1 MDQLHTVV
9 RGWLVNLPTHQCLIP
24 AQVHEVLEFLLPT
37 LILFDCPS
45 GEKSGR
51 VSCSATK
58 PDNSGSPSFVAM
70 TQTQAWTGSLASHT
84 LFRKSKVKVQT
95 HSQLLCCVAMSRV
108 VATYLQRRN
117 LFFLLSRLRGGE
129 RLGMRL
135 LEWPGVLQPST
146 EGTTPR
152 ELACGRPLHSGV
164 CRTAATE
171 GVPEDDVVPLPKYT
185 PRVGEDERRK
195 RARLLYQSR

>member
-1 MDQLHTVV
+1 
-9 RGWLVNLPTHQCLIP
+9 
-24 AQVHEVLEFLLPT
+24 
-37 LILFDCPS
+37 
-45 GEKSGR
+45 
-51 VSCSATK
+51 
-58 PDNSGSPSFVAM
+58 
-70 TQTQAWTGSLASHT
+70 
-84 LFRKSKVKVQT
+84 
-95 HSQLLCCVAMSRV
+95 
-108 VATYLQRRN
+108 
-117 LFFLLSRLRGGE
+117 
-129 RLGMRL
+129 MRL
-135 LEWPGVLQPST
+135 LEWPGVLQLST

>member
-1 MDQLHTVV
+1 MS
-9 RGWLVNLPTHQCLIP
+9 LPTHQCFIP
-24 AQVHEVLEFLLPT
+24 AQVHEVLEFLLLT

-51 VSCSATK
+51 VSCSAIK

-84 LFRKSKVKVQT
+84 SFRKSKVKGQT
-95 HSQLLCCVAMSRV
+95 HSEAVAMSRV

-117 LFFLLSRLRGGE
+117 LFFLLSRQRGGD

-146 EGTTPR
+146 EGTTPS

-185 PRVGEDERRK
+185 PRVGEDEQRK

>member
-9 RGWLVNLPTHQCLIP
+9 RGWLVSLPTHQCFIP
-24 AQVHEVLEFLLPT
+24 AQVLEFLLLT

-51 VSCSATK
+51 VSCSAIK

-70 TQTQAWTGSLASHT
+70 TQTQAWTVPGVSLATPFSV
-84 LFRKSKVKVQT
+84 RARSKFK

>member
-9 RGWLVNLPTHQCLIP
+9 RGWLVSLPTHQCFIP
-24 AQVHEVLEFLLPT
+24 AQVHEVLEFLLLT

-51 VSCSATK
+51 VSCSAIK

-95 HSQLLCCVAMSRV
+95 LAVTVLCSNVSSGSDLSTKKKLV
-108 VATYLQRRN
+108 FSFEQTERRGKI
-117 LFFLLSRLRGGE
+117 RDE
-129 RLGMRL
+129 
-135 LEWPGVLQPST
+135 
-146 EGTTPR
+146 
-152 ELACGRPLHSGV
+152 A
-164 CRTAATE
+164 
-171 GVPEDDVVPLPKYT
+171 
-185 PRVGEDERRK
+185 PRVAWGPATINRGDNTT
-195 RARLLYQSR
+195 